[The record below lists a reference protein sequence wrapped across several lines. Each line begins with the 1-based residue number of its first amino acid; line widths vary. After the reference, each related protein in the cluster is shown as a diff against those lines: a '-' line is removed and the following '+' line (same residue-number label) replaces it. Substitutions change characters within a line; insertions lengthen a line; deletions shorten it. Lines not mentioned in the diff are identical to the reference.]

1 MKKLTTSI
9 LLFLLVTT
17 LCFGQ
22 NNQTSTLNRLE
33 KSTIT
38 DSKFVPTDSTQ
49 LYFSSS
55 YVDSFKN
62 KWYSKHLFA
71 LREPIIFTDK
81 SSCEIYRFTWL
92 RTFHNPV
99 AIRIEKLDSIYSL
112 TWKLSSGAGGYEP
125 GKIVIN
131 KHKTIDKQTW
141 ETFINKLNEINFWS
155 LPTNENENLGLDG
168 SQWILEGKTPKH
180 YTVVDRWTPNK
191 NSKYYDCCNF
201 LIELTDLKIIGR
213 DKY

>member
-1 MKKLTTSI
+1 MKKQTTSI
-9 LLFLLVTT
+9 LLFLFAT

-22 NNQTSTLNRLE
+22 KNQISTLNRLE
-33 KSTIT
+33 KPTIT
-38 DSKFVPTDSTQ
+38 DSAFVPTDSTQ

-55 YVDSFKN
+55 NIDSFRDT
-62 KWYSKHLFA
+62 WYSKHLFA
-71 LREPIIFTDK
+71 LREPIILNDK
-81 SSCEIYRFTWL
+81 SNREIYRFTWL

-99 AIRIEKLDSIYSL
+99 AIRVEKHDSIYSL
-112 TWKLSSGAGGYEP
+112 TWKLSSGAGGYGP

-155 LPTNENENLGLDG
+155 LPTNEKDIIGLDG

-180 YTVVDRWTPNK
+180 YTVVDRWTPSK
-191 NSKYYDCCNF
+191 NGKYYDCCNF
-201 LIELTDLKIIGR
+201 LIELTDLKITGR